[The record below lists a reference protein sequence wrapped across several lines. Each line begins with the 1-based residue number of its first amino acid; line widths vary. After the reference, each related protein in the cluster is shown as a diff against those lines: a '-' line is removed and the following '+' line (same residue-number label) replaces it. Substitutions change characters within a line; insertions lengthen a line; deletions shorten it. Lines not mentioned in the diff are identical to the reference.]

1 MGLTTKRTIRRSLLH
16 PKVTPQLLLVVLV
29 AVVGVVL
36 LTAGHAAVATKSLQV
51 ESGISSS
58 TASTISSASASG
70 SSAVKFKAP
79 VVSSGMWKP
88 TADKPLK
95 LGWILGDAINLNFL
109 QTKNLIGQ
117 TIPEADVYDIEGFTN
132 SAATVQALH
141 NKGKKVICYIDTGV
155 WEAGRPDDSKF
166 PGVQNY
172 GITYTGDP
180 QYAGVNVLGSVDTGW
195 DSGGQPNRWLDIRR
209 IDILAPIMKARIQM
223 CKDKGFDSIEPDE
236 MVNYTNNPGFP
247 LTYADQLKY
256 NKAVASWAHE
266 IGISIGLKDDHEQAH
281 DLVND
286 FDWML
291 DEECWAFDECLTI
304 SDTGPGGPSG
314 DFDSTVAF
322 SKKNKAVW
330 IAEYPDGDAGN
341 GQDYPASEIDKTQPS
356 HLTVARTNQI
366 CNDSIANR
374 LNTAFYITGLPTNGG
389 RTDCPQFP
397 AR

>member
-1 MGLTTKRTIRRSLLH
+1 MVSNRKSRDLLGGTKLS
-16 PKVTPQLLLVVLV
+16 PQILIAVLV
-29 AVVGVVL
+29 AVLGVVL
-36 LTAGHAAVATKSLQV
+36 LTAGHAATSTVATQA
-51 ESGISSS
+51 ESGRINTNATSFSSS
-58 TASTISSASASG
+58 NASAG
-70 SSAVKFKAP
+70 AAVKFRAP
-79 VVSSGMWKP
+79 TSPTGLWKP

-132 SAATVQALH
+132 SGATVQALH

-172 GITYTGDP
+172 GIAYTGDP
-180 QYAGVNVLGSVDTGW
+180 QYAGVNVLGSVDKGW
-195 DSGGQPNRWLDIRR
+195 NSGGQANRWLDIRR

-236 MVNYTNNPGFP
+236 MVNYTNSPGFP
-247 LTYADQLKY
+247 LTYAHQLAY

-281 DLVND
+281 DLAND

-291 DEECWAFDECLTI
+291 DEECWAFDECITI
-304 SDTGPGGPSG
+304 NGTGPGGPSG

-341 GQDYPASEIDKTQPS
+341 GQDYPASEIDITQPS